1 MHAIPLDPWAGF
13 GPTRPIQDDLQDFL
27 ACDAPE
33 IAAVRPSSGSE
44 YSWEDVHS
52 DPFHSRNLDPSPIET
67 PAHQPGSTCE
77 EDKAA
82 AKQRKREWNRM

>member
-13 GPTRPIQDDLQDFL
+13 GPTRLIQDDLQDLL

-52 DPFHSRNLDPSPIET
+52 DPFHSRNLDPSPIGT
-67 PAHQPGSTCE
+67 PAHQPGSTSE